1 MSTMIT
7 PILAGMVLALVAAA
21 PAIAAGAGERVSLQ
35 ALGALALILVGV
47 GITNLR
53 PSRLSRTAPPGGR
66 RRRP

>member
-35 ALGALALILVGV
+35 ALGALAVILIGIGV
-47 GITNLR
+47 TNLR
-53 PSRLSRTAPPGGR
+53 P
-66 RRRP
+66 RRP